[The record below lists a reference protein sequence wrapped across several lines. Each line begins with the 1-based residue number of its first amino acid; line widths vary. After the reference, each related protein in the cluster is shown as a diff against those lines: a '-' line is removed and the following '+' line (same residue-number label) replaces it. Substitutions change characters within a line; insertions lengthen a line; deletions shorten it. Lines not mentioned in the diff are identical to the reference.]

1 MNRNLRFFLLV
12 LCLGS
17 LSAASLLAWE
27 FWPKPKDGI
36 ETNETT
42 IQVDNRELTRQ
53 GRFVTSYAPV
63 VKKVSQSVVNIFTTT
78 TVREVS
84 EISPFF
90 NDPFFQQFFGQIQPR
105 ERTRQEKN
113 LGSGVVVSKDGYIIT
128 NNHVVDRADEVRVSL
143 FDSKKE
149 YVAKLVGKD
158 PKTDIAVLKIE
169 ALNLTPVLLGDSDQL
184 QVGDVV
190 LAIGNPFGI
199 GQTVTMGIISAL
211 GRNDLNIEHY
221 EDFIQTDAAIN
232 PGNSGGA
239 LVDADGR
246 LIGINTA
253 IFSQSGGNQGIGFAV
268 PVNLARNIMER
279 ILKYGQ
285 VIRGFLGVGIQ
296 NVDSALAQSFNLPV
310 EEGVIINEITP
321 KSAAEEAGLQLKDV
335 IIKIDGKVVKNEQQ
349 VRNTV
354 GQKLPNTQVNLTIIR
369 DGNEK
374 IIEVTL
380 KEEPGRGT
388 MASQSVKPL
397 GKNILEGIVIG
408 ELTSELKRQLQA
420 PANLQGVIV
429 MSLEESALAA
439 QEDGL
444 KRGDVI
450 VEFDNQLVKNSNDLV
465 RLSNAKKEGIV
476 SMRIWRRGNMR
487 FLTIKLS

>member
-12 LCLGS
+12 LSLGS
-17 LSAASLLAWE
+17 LSAASLLAWD
-27 FWPKPKDGI
+27 FWPKSKVGD
-36 ETNETT
+36 ETNQTS

-53 GRFVTSYAPV
+53 GQFVTSYAPV

-78 TVREVS
+78 TVREVDQM
-84 EISPFF
+84 SPFL
-90 NDPFFQQFFGQIQPR
+90 NDPFFQNFFGQVQPR

-113 LGSGVVVSKDGYIIT
+113 LGSGVIISKEGYIIT

-143 FDSKKE
+143 SNSKKE

-158 PKTDIAVLKIE
+158 PKTDVAVLKIE
-169 ALNLTPVLLGDSDQL
+169 ASNLSPILLGDSDQL

-279 ILKYGQ
+279 ILQYGR

-296 NVDSALAQSFNLPV
+296 NVDPALVQSFNLSV

-321 KSAAEEAGLQLKDV
+321 KSAAEEAGLQVKDV
-335 IIKIDGKVVKNEQQ
+335 ITKIDDKIIKNEQQ
-349 VRNTV
+349 VRITV
-354 GQKLPNTQVNLTIIR
+354 GQKLPNTKINLTIIR
-369 DGNEK
+369 EGKEK
-374 IIEVTL
+374 VVEVTL
-380 KEEPGRGT
+380 KAAPEESGV
-388 MASQSVKPL
+388 ANQSVKPL

-408 ELTSELKRQLQA
+408 ELTSELRQQIQA
-420 PANLQGVIV
+420 PADLQGAII

-450 VEFDNQLVKNSNDLV
+450 VEFNNQPVQNANDLV
-465 RLSNAKKEGIV
+465 RLSNGKKEGIV
-476 SMRIWRRGNMR
+476 SMRIWRRGSMR